1 METLIATYIFVL
13 GLLVG
18 SFVNVLV
25 LRHETGEGVGGRSHC
40 GKCRRQ
46 LSWFE
51 NVPLLS
57 FLVLRGK
64 CRTCRERISFQ
75 YPLVELLTA
84 SLYLLVWQA
93 AFPLPRTI
101 LILLATL
108 FLVAIVV
115 YDLRTTII
123 PDEFVIPWNLLAF
136 LSVFIGTS
144 AVTMPSIAAFLAGPL
159 LALPF
164 ALLWVMSG
172 GRWIG
177 LGDAK
182 LALGMGW
189 FLGLIPGFSA
199 VILSFWIG
207 AVTSL
212 LLLALSKVLPH
223 IVKLLPLPSS
233 TRHLTMKSEVPFAP
247 FLVIGFYIGLLSH
260 IDLFVLPIRALG
272 GF

>member
-1 METLIATYIFVL
+1 METLIATYVFVL

-25 LRHETGEGVGGRSHC
+25 LRHEKGEGMGGRSHC
-40 GKCRRQ
+40 GKCSRQ

-51 NVPLLS
+51 NIPLLS
-57 FLVLRGK
+57 FLALSGK

-101 LILLATL
+101 LLLLATL
-108 FLVAIVV
+108 FLVAIVI

-136 LSVFIGTS
+136 LSVFVATGLAT
-144 AVTMPSIAAFLAGPL
+144 APSVEGLLAGPL
-159 LALPF
+159 LAMPF
-164 ALLWVMSG
+164 AFLWAVSG

-189 FLGLIPGFSA
+189 FLGLVPGFSA

-207 AVTSL
+207 AITSL
-212 LLLALSKVLPH
+212 LILSLSKVLPH
-223 IVKLLPLPSS
+223 ITKHLPLPPT

-247 FLVIGFYIGLLSH
+247 FLVIGFYIGLLSQ
-260 IDLFVLPIRALG
+260 IDLFILPVRALG